1 MPIYTYKCPQC
12 GEFDRFLK
20 LEKHANV
27 IECPV
32 CARLSTQVITAPLIV
47 QVRPD
52 CHYQSPIDG
61 RPITSHRDRVE
72 DMARNGCIEYDPEMR
87 KDADRRLKEAEIA
100 LDRDID
106 TSVEREISNMSG
118 AEVEM
123 LGKALATSDLD
134 TTRL

>member
-1 MPIYTYKCPQC
+1 MPIYEYQCPQC
-12 GEFDRFLK
+12 GIFDKFLK
-20 LEKHANV
+20 LEKHASV

-32 CARLSTQVITAPLIV
+32 CARLSTQVITAPPIV
-47 QVRPD
+47 HVQPD

-61 RPITSHRDRVE
+61 RPITNHRERVE
-72 DMARNGCIEYDPEMR
+72 DMARSGCIEYDPEMR
-87 KDADRRLKEAEIA
+87 KDADRRVKEAETA

-134 TTRL
+134 TARL